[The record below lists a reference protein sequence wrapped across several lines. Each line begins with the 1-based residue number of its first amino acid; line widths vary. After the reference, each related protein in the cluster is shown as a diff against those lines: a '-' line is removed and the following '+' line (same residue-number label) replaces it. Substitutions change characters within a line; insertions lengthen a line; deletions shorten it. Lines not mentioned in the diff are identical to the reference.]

1 MQPITKFDAT
11 VSFSKTHS
19 FLTAVP
25 VYGLYWTGI
34 FLMALSAYFQVR
46 YQSRKRL
53 AEQRPRVRGQF
64 VRQSGQEDQAGQ
76 AADR

>member
-1 MQPITKFDAT
+1 MAGGGSVSGSGNDMYQNRFPQREAALNKFRLKRKDRN
-11 VSFSKTHS
+11 FGKK
-19 FLTAVP
+19 
-25 VYGLYWTGI
+25 
-34 FLMALSAYFQVR
+34 VR

-76 AADR
+76 DSEG